1 MTEQWHENLLPEVLD
16 RDTEPFWLAARDHRL
31 TYQRCDDCHRVVF
44 YPRAHCP
51 HCLGARL
58 TWHESRGEGTVYTF
72 SVVRTS
78 RDPRFAARVPYVVAW
93 IDLDEGFRM
102 MSNVV
107 AADPDAVRVGDRVRL
122 AWRTAGAWELP
133 VFEPVGGAP

>member
-1 MTEQWHENLLPEVLD
+1 MTEHWDPGLLPATLD
-16 RDTEPFWLAARDHRL
+16 RDTEPFWAAAREHRL
-31 TYQRCDDCHRVVF
+31 TYQTCDDCARVVF

-51 HCLGARL
+51 HCLGGRL
-58 TWHESRGEGTVYTF
+58 TWQESRGEGTVYTY
-72 SVVRTS
+72 SVVRVS

-107 AADPDAVRVGDRVRL
+107 GDPDAVRVGDRVRL
-122 AWRTAGAWELP
+122 EWRTAGEWELP
-133 VFEPVGGAP
+133 VFGGVR

>member
-1 MTEQWHENLLPEVLD
+1 MTERWHEDLLPEVLD
-16 RDTEPFWLAARDHRL
+16 RDTEPFWLAAREHRL
-31 TYQRCDDCHRVVF
+31 TYPTCDDCHRVVF

-51 HCLGARL
+51 HCLSTRL

-78 RDPRFAARVPYVVAW
+78 RDPRFADRVPYIVAW

-107 AADPDAVRVGDRVRL
+107 ADPDTVRVGDRVRL
-122 AWRTAGAWELP
+122 TWRTAGMWELP
-133 VFEPVGGAP
+133 VFEPAGGAP